1 MVRYIDIYQ
10 LSTFSQSIQPIE
22 LTSSRLE
29 SSIDICRV
37 YLSLSIF
44 VHITEEVQVINVVF
58 SEHFSQGLMLL
69 HANRC

>member
-10 LSTFSQSIQPIE
+10 LSTFSQSIQPIN

-29 SSIDICRV
+29 GTIDICRV

-44 VHITEEVQVINVVF
+44 IYITEEVQVINVVF